1 MQEVLTKNRLR
12 AILKEAVIIAIVV
25 ALLLTVAYLI
35 GSTVTGL
42 IQGDPFINRIE
53 GAAGVCD
60 VVGHASHIDTG
71 SAIPIYKCTPAQAEV
86 AANIVAIKYATQR
99 TIGGIAGM
107 LVLLLVL
114 LLVLYGYATAKNN

>member
-12 AILKEAVIIAIVV
+12 ATLKEVVITAIVV

-35 GSTVTGL
+35 GSTVTGF

-60 VVGHASHIDTG
+60 VVGHASHIDG
-71 SAIPIYKCTPAQAEV
+71 STIPIYKCTPAQAEV
-86 AANIVAIKYATQR
+86 AADIVAIKYAAQR
-99 TIGGIAGM
+99 IIGGIVGM
-107 LVLLLVL
+107 LVLLLG
-114 LLVLYGYATAKNN
+114 LYGYATAKNN